1 MREDLLAAIP
11 GTVEALTHFPAVL
24 SPILQ
29 RRKKLLILDIM
40 DLNQGKTLNKA

>member
-1 MREDLLAAIP
+1 MREDLPAAIP
-11 GTVEALTHFPAVL
+11 GTVEALTHFPVVL